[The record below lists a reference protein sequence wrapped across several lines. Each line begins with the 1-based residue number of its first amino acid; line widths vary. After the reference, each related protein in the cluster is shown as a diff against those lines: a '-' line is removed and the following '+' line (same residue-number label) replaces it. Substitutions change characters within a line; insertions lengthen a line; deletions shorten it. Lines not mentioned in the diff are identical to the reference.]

1 MIFSI
6 ILYFVLKQYFLNYY
20 YLGAFEMRA
29 HNFNP
34 GPAILPWSVVQET
47 RDAVEN
53 FNNSGM
59 SILEISHRAK
69 DFDAICLEAEKD
81 MLEIMNLNPDE
92 YAVLFVGGGAST
104 QFAMVPMNFLKNKA
118 DYVNTGAWSQKAI
131 KEAKMIGQVNV
142 VASTEDSNFNHLPK
156 NIQYSGDADY
166 VHYTTNNTIFGTE
179 WSEIPEVGNVPLI
192 ADMSSDMLSRPT
204 DYSKFSMIYAG
215 AQKNMGPAGVVV
227 IVIKKA
233 WAEAAVKTSYIPT
246 MMKYKTHI
254 ENKSMY
260 NTPPVLPIYVVSR
273 VLKWIKSVGGLEEI
287 QKINIKKAGLIYNA
301 IDSHPDFYKGAVI
314 AKEDRSLMN
323 ITWNLP
329 TPELEDKFVAEAK
342 KKNMIG
348 LKGHR
353 SVGGVRASTYNAC
366 PLESCEALAQFME
379 EFYQANK

>member
-1 MIFSI
+1 
-6 ILYFVLKQYFLNYY
+6 
-20 YLGAFEMRA
+20 MRA

-81 MLEIMNLNPDE
+81 MLEIMNLSPDE

-142 VASTEDSNFNHLPK
+142 VASTEEFNFNHLPK
-156 NIQYSGDADY
+156 NIKYSGDADY

-192 ADMSSDMLSRPT
+192 ADMSSDMLSRPM
-204 DYSKFSMIYAG
+204 DYSKFSLIYAG

-227 IVIKKA
+227 IVIKKS
-233 WAEAAVKTSYIPT
+233 WAEAAAKTSYIPT
-246 MMKYKTHI
+246 MMKYKTHLD
-254 ENKSMY
+254 NKSMY

-273 VLKWIKSVGGLEEI
+273 VLKWIKNVGGLAEI
-287 QKINIKKAGLIYNA
+287 QKVNIHKAGLIYGA
-301 IDSHPDFYKGAVI
+301 IDAHPDFYKGAVI

-329 TPELEDKFVAEAK
+329 TPELEEKFVAEAK

-366 PLESCEALAQFME
+366 PVESCEALAQFME